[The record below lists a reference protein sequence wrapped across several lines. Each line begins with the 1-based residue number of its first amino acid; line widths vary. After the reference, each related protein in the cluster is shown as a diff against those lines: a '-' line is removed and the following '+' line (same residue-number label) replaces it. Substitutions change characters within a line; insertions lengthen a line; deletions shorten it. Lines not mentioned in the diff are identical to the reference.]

1 MKSLV
6 MAAKSR
12 DGKVALIGIVIGIII
27 SCVGGYI
34 FENRP
39 VLCDVVCIG
48 GALFSMVG
56 AEQFCRL
63 IIAYREQYGEE

>member
-1 MKSLV
+1 MKSLI

-12 DGKVALIGIVIGIII
+12 DGKVALIGIVIGIVV
-27 SCVGGYI
+27 SCVGGYLL
-34 FENRP
+34 ENRP

-63 IIAYREQYGEE
+63 IIQFREEFGEE

>member
-1 MKSLV
+1 MKSLIA
-6 MAAKSR
+6 AAKSR
-12 DGKVALIGIVIGIII
+12 DGKVSLIGIVVGIVV
-27 SCVGGYI
+27 SCVGGFI
-34 FENRP
+34 FDGRP

-63 IIAYREQYGEE
+63 IIQFREELGED